1 MEYSIYLLLGV
12 LFGGF
17 IGYMY
22 AKTQLENNFRISE
35 NRLDITKEELIKAQ
49 VDLTSERR
57 KVVELTGQLA
67 AAEANFQNIE
77 DKLHHQ
83 KDDFK
88 ALASE
93 ILEQKSR
100 ALTLE
105 SQEGLEQILSPFR
118 EKIKD
123 FEQQVSKSFDQEIRE
138 KVSLVTEVRKLYELN
153 ARISQEA
160 HNLTNALKG
169 DNKTQGN
176 WGELI
181 LEKVL
186 ERSGLVKDIEYK
198 TQVTST
204 NLVGQ
209 SIKPDVVIYLPEK
222 KHLIIDAK
230 VSLVAYEQYVSETD
244 PLQIE
249 RFRNLHLNSV
259 RNHIRLLSE
268 KNYQSAFHLNVPEFV
283 LLFMPIESAFSL
295 AIQSDVELFNFAW
308 DRRVILVSPTTLLA
322 TLRTVASVWKMEKQS
337 RNVLEIARLSGD
349 MYDKFEGFAN
359 DLLKI
364 GQQLNSTKDTYHA
377 AVNKLTEGRGNL
389 VRTAEKI
396 KSLGAKTTKT
406 LPQSWVDKA
415 GEE

>member
-1 MEYSIYLLLGV
+1 MENSVFLLLGV
-12 LFGGF
+12 LFGVF
-17 IGYMY
+17 LGYMY
-22 AKTQLENNFRISE
+22 AKTQLENNFKIAE
-35 NRLDITKEELIKAQ
+35 NRLDMTKDELLKAQ
-49 VDLTSERR
+49 IELASERS
-57 KVVELTGQLA
+57 KVVELTGQLSA
-67 AAEANFQNIE
+67 SEANFRNIE
-77 DKLHHQ
+77 DQLHHQ

-93 ILEQKSR
+93 VLAQKSR
-100 ALTLE
+100 SLTLE
-105 SQEGLEQILSPFR
+105 SQESLEQILTPFKER
-118 EKIKD
+118 IKD
-123 FEQQVSKSFDQEIRE
+123 FEEQVARSFDTEIRE
-138 KVSLVTEVRKLYELN
+138 KVSLVAEVKKLYELN

-176 WGELI
+176 WGEFI

-186 ERSGLVKDIEYK
+186 ERSGLVKDVEYK
-198 TQVTST
+198 TQVSTT

-209 SIKPDVVIYLPEK
+209 SIRPDVVIYLPEK

-230 VSLVAYEQYVSETD
+230 VSLVAYEHFVSETD
-244 PLQIE
+244 PQQIE
-249 RFRNLHLNSV
+249 RFRNAHLNSV

-364 GQQLNSTKDTYHA
+364 GQQLNSTKDTYHTA
-377 AVNKLTEGRGNL
+377 LNKLTEGRGNL

-396 KSLGAKTTKT
+396 KSLGAKTTKS

>member
-1 MEYSIYLLLGV
+1 MENSVFLLLGV

-17 IGYMY
+17 LGYMY
-22 AKTQLENNFRISE
+22 AKTQLENNFKIAE
-35 NRLDITKEELIKAQ
+35 NRLEMTKDELLRAQ
-49 VDLTSERR
+49 IELTSERS

-77 DKLHHQ
+77 DQLHHQ

-100 ALTLE
+100 SLTLE
-105 SQEGLEQILSPFR
+105 SQESLEQILTPFKER
-118 EKIKD
+118 IKD
-123 FEQQVSKSFDQEIRE
+123 FEEQVTRSFDTEIRE
-138 KVSLVTEVRKLYELN
+138 KVSLVAEVKKLYELN

-176 WGELI
+176 WGEFI

-186 ERSGLVKDIEYK
+186 ERSGLVKDVEYK
-198 TQVTST
+198 TQVSTT

-230 VSLVAYEQYVSETD
+230 VSLVAYDHFVSETD
-244 PLQIE
+244 PQQIE
-249 RFRNLHLNSV
+249 RFRNAHLNSV

>member
-1 MEYSIYLLLGV
+1 MENSVFLLLGV

-17 IGYMY
+17 LGYMY
-22 AKTQLENNFRISE
+22 AKTQLENNFKIAE
-35 NRLDITKEELIKAQ
+35 NRLEMTKDELLRAQ
-49 VDLTSERR
+49 IELTSERS

-67 AAEANFQNIE
+67 ATEANFQNIE
-77 DKLHHQ
+77 DQLHHQ

-100 ALTLE
+100 SLTLE
-105 SQEGLEQILSPFR
+105 SQESLEQILTPFKER
-118 EKIKD
+118 IKD
-123 FEQQVSKSFDQEIRE
+123 FEEQVTRSFDTEIRE
-138 KVSLVTEVRKLYELN
+138 KVSLVAEVKKLYELN

-176 WGELI
+176 WGEFI

-198 TQVTST
+198 TQVSTT

-230 VSLVAYEQYVSETD
+230 VSLVAYDHFVSETD
-244 PLQIE
+244 PQQIE
-249 RFRNLHLNSV
+249 RFRNAHLNSV

>member
-49 VDLTSERR
+49 VDLTSERK

-100 ALTLE
+100 TLTLE

-186 ERSGLVKDIEYK
+186 ERSGLVKDVEYK

-364 GQQLNSTKDTYHA
+364 GQQLNSTKETYHA

>member
-1 MEYSIYLLLGV
+1 MENSVFLLLGV
-12 LFGGF
+12 LFGVF
-17 IGYMY
+17 LGYMY
-22 AKTQLENNFRISE
+22 AKTQLENNFKIAE
-35 NRLDITKEELIKAQ
+35 NRLDMTKDELLKAQ
-49 VDLTSERR
+49 IELASERS
-57 KVVELTGQLA
+57 KVVELTGQLSA
-67 AAEANFQNIE
+67 SEANFRNIE
-77 DKLHHQ
+77 DQLHHQ

-93 ILEQKSR
+93 VLAQKSR
-100 ALTLE
+100 SLTLE
-105 SQEGLEQILSPFR
+105 SQESLEQILTPFKER
-118 EKIKD
+118 IKD
-123 FEQQVSKSFDQEIRE
+123 FEEQVARSFDTEIRE
-138 KVSLVTEVRKLYELN
+138 KVSLVAEVKKLYELN

-176 WGELI
+176 WGEFI

-186 ERSGLVKDIEYK
+186 ERSGLVKDVEYK
-198 TQVTST
+198 TQVSTT

-209 SIKPDVVIYLPEK
+209 SIRPDVVIYLPEK

-230 VSLVAYEQYVSETD
+230 VSLVAYEHFVSETD
-244 PLQIE
+244 PQQIE
-249 RFRNLHLNSV
+249 RFKNAHLNSV

>member
-186 ERSGLVKDIEYK
+186 ERSGLVKDVEYK

>member
-1 MEYSIYLLLGV
+1 MENSVFLLLGV
-12 LFGGF
+12 LFGVF
-17 IGYMY
+17 LGYMY
-22 AKTQLENNFRISE
+22 AKTQLENNFKIAE
-35 NRLDITKEELIKAQ
+35 NRLDMTKDELLKAQ
-49 VDLTSERR
+49 IELASERS
-57 KVVELTGQLA
+57 KVVELTGQLSA
-67 AAEANFQNIE
+67 SEANFRNIE
-77 DKLHHQ
+77 DQLHHQ

-93 ILEQKSR
+93 VLAQKSR
-100 ALTLE
+100 SLTLE
-105 SQEGLEQILSPFR
+105 SQESLEQILTPFKER
-118 EKIKD
+118 IKD
-123 FEQQVSKSFDQEIRE
+123 FEEQVARSFDTEIRE
-138 KVSLVTEVRKLYELN
+138 KVSLVAEVKKLYELN

-176 WGELI
+176 WGEFI

-186 ERSGLVKDIEYK
+186 ERSGLVKDVEYK
-198 TQVTST
+198 TQVSTT

-209 SIKPDVVIYLPEK
+209 SIRPDVVIYLPEK

-230 VSLVAYEQYVSETD
+230 VSLVAYEHFVSETD
-244 PLQIE
+244 PQQIE
-249 RFRNLHLNSV
+249 RFKNAHLNSV

-364 GQQLNSTKDTYHA
+364 GQQLNSTKDTYHTA
-377 AVNKLTEGRGNL
+377 LNKLTEGRGNL

-396 KSLGAKTTKT
+396 KSLGAKTTKS

>member
-49 VDLTSERR
+49 VDLTSERK

-105 SQEGLEQILSPFR
+105 SQESLEQILTPFKER
-118 EKIKD
+118 IKD
-123 FEQQVSKSFDQEIRE
+123 FEEQVTRSFDTEMRE
-138 KVSLVTEVRKLYELN
+138 KIGLKEEVKKLYELN

-186 ERSGLVKDIEYK
+186 ERSGLVKDVEYK

>member
-49 VDLTSERR
+49 VELTSERK

-186 ERSGLVKDIEYK
+186 ERSGLVKDVEYK

>member
-49 VDLTSERR
+49 VDLTSERK

-186 ERSGLVKDIEYK
+186 ERSGLVKDVEYK

>member
-1 MEYSIYLLLGV
+1 MENSVFLLLGV

-17 IGYMY
+17 LGYMY
-22 AKTQLENNFRISE
+22 AKTQLENNFKIAE
-35 NRLDITKEELIKAQ
+35 NRLEMTKDELLRAQ
-49 VDLTSERR
+49 IELTSERS

-77 DKLHHQ
+77 DQLHHQ

-100 ALTLE
+100 SLTLE
-105 SQEGLEQILSPFR
+105 SQEGLEQILTPFKER
-118 EKIKD
+118 IKD
-123 FEQQVSKSFDQEIRE
+123 FEEQVTRSFDTEIRE
-138 KVSLVTEVRKLYELN
+138 KVSLVAEVKKLYELN

-176 WGELI
+176 WGEFI

-186 ERSGLVKDIEYK
+186 ERSGLVKDVEYK
-198 TQVTST
+198 TQVSTT

-230 VSLVAYEQYVSETD
+230 VSLVAYDHFVSETD
-244 PLQIE
+244 PQQIE
-249 RFRNLHLNSV
+249 RFRNAHLNSV

>member
-49 VDLTSERR
+49 VDLTSERK

-186 ERSGLVKDIEYK
+186 ERSGLVKDVEYK

-204 NLVGQ
+204 NLVGH

>member
-1 MEYSIYLLLGV
+1 MENSVFLLLGV

-17 IGYMY
+17 LGYMY
-22 AKTQLENNFRISE
+22 AKTQLENNFKIAE
-35 NRLDITKEELIKAQ
+35 NRLDMTKDELLKAQ
-49 VDLTSERR
+49 IELTSERS
-57 KVVELTGQLA
+57 KVVELTGQLSA
-67 AAEANFQNIE
+67 SEANFRNIE
-77 DKLHHQ
+77 DQLHHQ

-93 ILEQKSR
+93 VLAQKSR
-100 ALTLE
+100 SLTLE
-105 SQEGLEQILSPFR
+105 SQESLEQILTPFKER
-118 EKIKD
+118 IKD
-123 FEQQVSKSFDQEIRE
+123 FEEQVARSFDTEIRE
-138 KVSLVTEVRKLYELN
+138 KVSLVAEVKKLYELN

-176 WGELI
+176 WGEFI

-186 ERSGLVKDIEYK
+186 ERSGLVKDVEYK
-198 TQVTST
+198 TQVSTT

-209 SIKPDVVIYLPEK
+209 SIRPDVVIYLPEK

-230 VSLVAYEQYVSETD
+230 VSLVAYEHFVSETD
-244 PLQIE
+244 PQQIE
-249 RFRNLHLNSV
+249 RFKNAHLNSV

-364 GQQLNSTKDTYHA
+364 GQQLNSTKDTYHTA
-377 AVNKLTEGRGNL
+377 LNKLTEGRGNL

-396 KSLGAKTTKT
+396 KSLGAKTTKS